1 MPAVDLSD
9 LPGLSVAELKDE
21 LAVYGICDFR
31 SFIEK
36 EDLRARLRMAR
47 ADARADA
54 ERAQRELLRH
64 ASTPLSA
71 DDDS

>member
-1 MPAVDLSD
+1 MDLSD

-64 ASTPLSA
+64 AASTPLSA